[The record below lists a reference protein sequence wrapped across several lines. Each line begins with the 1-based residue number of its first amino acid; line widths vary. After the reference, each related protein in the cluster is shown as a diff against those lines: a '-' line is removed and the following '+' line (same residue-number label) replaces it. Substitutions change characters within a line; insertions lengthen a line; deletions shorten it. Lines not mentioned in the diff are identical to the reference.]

1 MKNIIQISDCHID
14 DKTHPMGVDTNKNLL
29 NVIRNIKN
37 IPADA
42 LLITGDL
49 SHSGTTKSYEIIKK
63 YLSILDTNYIVLPG
77 NHDNI
82 KNINKEFSDNI
93 LREYSIGDWCIISA
107 YSKKNG
113 QVSGYL
119 STDELSQLEDAI
131 NFSNSKHIIVIIH
144 HPPIPMNSDWDDS
157 LSLENMDDFFTIINK
172 YSNIKAI
179 LWGHAHQSSEFNHNQ
194 VKLISCPSTAI
205 QFDNEQR
212 IGFNHFSLHDDGNIE
227 YKTIWL

>member
-1 MKNIIQISDCHID
+1 
-14 DKTHPMGVDTNKNLL
+14 
-29 NVIRNIKN
+29 
-37 IPADA
+37 
-42 LLITGDL
+42 
-49 SHSGTTKSYEIIKK
+49 
-63 YLSILDTNYIVLPG
+63 
-77 NHDNI
+77 
-82 KNINKEFSDNI
+82 
-93 LREYSIGDWCIISA
+93 
-107 YSKKNG
+107 
-113 QVSGYL
+113 
-119 STDELSQLEDAI
+119 
-131 NFSNSKHIIVIIH
+131 
-144 HPPIPMNSDWDDS
+144 MNSDWDDS